1 MSSTEMKSYLSLI
14 PISAKVRRRQNRMTI
29 LCIVIAVFLV
39 SAIFSVA
46 DMMLRTQMNRAA
58 GKDGSWHLQ
67 IAGIT
72 QSQAEQLAQQPDVV
86 CAGAGAV
93 FNEGGEE
100 DYRLNGKRVVLYGC
114 DAQFL
119 RVNRSAAFE
128 GTFPEQD
135 GEVLLGKGA
144 ARILVWQS
152 EIRSR

>member
-72 QSQAEQLAQQPDVV
+72 QSQAGT
-86 CAGAGAV
+86 AGTAAGRGV
-93 FNEGGEE
+93 
-100 DYRLNGKRVVLYGC
+100 RRC
-114 DAQFL
+114 
-119 RVNRSAAFE
+119 RS
-128 GTFPEQD
+128 GVQ
-135 GEVLLGKGA
+135 
-144 ARILVWQS
+144 
-152 EIRSR
+152 

>member
-72 QSQAEQLAQQPDVV
+72 
-86 CAGAGAV
+86 
-93 FNEGGEE
+93 
-100 DYRLNGKRVVLYGC
+100 
-114 DAQFL
+114 
-119 RVNRSAAFE
+119 RSAE
-128 GTFPEQD
+128 RS
-135 GEVLLGKGA
+135 K
-144 ARILVWQS
+144 RIFTSGGVTGNG
-152 EIRSR
+152 RC